1 MVVST
6 SNYVADAS
14 LFFFHEDNNEDY
26 DKQER
31 DKNIKFEAKIASIKK
46 NLFHRLMVDFVDKL
60 ELSDQKY
67 QTNVTVRDE
76 NHNVEF

>member
-14 LFFFHEDNNEDY
+14 LFFSHEDNNEDY